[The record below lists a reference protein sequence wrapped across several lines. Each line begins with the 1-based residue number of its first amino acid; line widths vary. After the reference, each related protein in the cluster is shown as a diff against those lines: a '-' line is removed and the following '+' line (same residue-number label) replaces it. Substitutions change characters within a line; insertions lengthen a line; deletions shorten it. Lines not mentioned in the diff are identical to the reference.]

1 IVEEQQCQDF
11 GFRLTCRDLDAHIAI
26 LEAWYTSTE
35 NSNASQPLVRELKL
49 KTEND
54 SELDRVYFY
63 SSPKHNGIYESNN
76 SVSENASVVNETRVN
91 DSFYVNE
98 TDFLE
103 LVNGSEVGCGVMTFS
118 RSYGSWNEG
127 DKRRRLP
134 SRETSINLRA
144 PLSYRSTLK
153 MGSLIIVIELACLW
167 ETPLSPLRVG
177 TEERLANKYRICTE
191 DCISGTTAGVK
202 SESVPRKLHVQ
213 LNFSLAT
220 YGAESAEGCGG
231 SSKYD
236 TVCPAIPLAEGQTDT
251 VSIHYCNR
259 EVALGVAGAASEG
272 YIRTPGYPHY
282 YIGDECRW
290 RLRAHPEQRI
300 RVTLLDVSLRSIGP
314 FENACTDYVLVQD
327 ANGDSLL
334 SSCEQVELPL
344 RLSSVTET
352 VEVVVEARS
361 AGAFPKRGV
370 LFHYKS
376 CVTLPAPSDGYLV
389 YRNEDVAHYMC
400 NVHHVFVDTRQRAR
414 VIWCYDDNRWN
425 DSVPLCVG

>member
-1 IVEEQQCQDF
+1 MPSTTLTLTGQIVEEQQCQDF

-144 PLSYRSTLK
+144 PLSYR
-153 MGSLIIVIELACLW
+153 
-167 ETPLSPLRVG
+167 
-177 TEERLANKYRICTE
+177 
-191 DCISGTTAGVK
+191 
-202 SESVPRKLHVQ
+202 
-213 LNFSLAT
+213 LAT
-220 YGAESAEGCGG
+220 YGAESAEGCG
-231 SSKYD
+231 
-236 TVCPAIPLAEGQTDT
+236 

-425 DSVPLCVG
+425 DSVPLCVEEGGTNPTSEDSDTNMPHNDANMIV

>member
-54 SELDRVYFY
+54 SELD
-63 SSPKHNGIYESNN
+63 H
-76 SVSENASVVNETRVN
+76 
-91 DSFYVNE
+91 
-98 TDFLE
+98 
-103 LVNGSEVGCGVMTFS
+103 
-118 RSYGSWNEG
+118 
-127 DKRRRLP
+127 
-134 SRETSINLRA
+134 
-144 PLSYRSTLK
+144 
-153 MGSLIIVIELACLW
+153 
-167 ETPLSPLRVG
+167 
-177 TEERLANKYRICTE
+177 
-191 DCISGTTAGVK
+191 
-202 SESVPRKLHVQ
+202 
-213 LNFSLAT
+213 
-220 YGAESAEGCGG
+220 
-231 SSKYD
+231 
-236 TVCPAIPLAEGQTDT
+236 T

-425 DSVPLCVG
+425 DSVPLCVEEGGTNPTSEDSDTNMPHNDANMIV